1 MHDVRPYRQ
10 PPPGHPEK
18 IGLVVNPTK
27 PEAAGAAEVIRS
39 RCAAEGIR
47 LIEPSPPGDL
57 RSKAK
62 DAPPDRLLRQFPG
75 AGRVD
80 PLIADTDLVVTLGG
94 DGTILTAARLTDY
107 APVPILG
114 VNVGGMGFLAEITV
128 DHLEGALEALLA
140 SRYLLDDRLVLEVEV
155 TFADG
160 ERVVLRCLNEIA
172 VHRPAVAGV
181 CELDIKIGGRYLG
194 TTQGDGLVI
203 ATPTGSTAY
212 SLSCGG
218 PVLAPW
224 ISAFLLTPIS
234 PHTLNFRPVVLDADI
249 DLEVRVRSKNPLVLI
264 ADGQVGVEVT
274 GEDRIKL
281 RRAQRKVSLVRIGLP
296 DFFGVLRD
304 KLLWGTNHTHENR
317 DG

>member
-1 MHDVRPYRQ
+1 MHDVKPYRL
-10 PPPGHPEK
+10 PPTGHLKK

-27 PEAAGAAEVIRS
+27 PKAAGAAEVIRK

-47 LIEPSPPGDL
+47 VVEPSPPGHP
-57 RSKAK
+57 RPKAN
-62 DAPPDRLLRQFPG
+62 DGPPDRLLRQFPG

-80 PLIADTDLVVTLGG
+80 PPTADTDLVIALGG
-94 DGTILTAARLTDY
+94 DGTILTAARLIDY

-128 DHLEGALEALLA
+128 ENIEGALEALLA
-140 SRYLLDDRLVLEVEV
+140 NRYLLDDRLVLEVEV
-155 TFADG
+155 AFADG
-160 ERVVLRCLNEIA
+160 ECVVLRCLNEIA

-181 CELDIKIGGRYLG
+181 CELDVKIGGRYLG
-194 TTQGDGLVI
+194 TTQGDGLIV

-234 PHTLNFRPVVLDADI
+234 PHTLNFRPVVLDRDL
-249 DLEVRVRSKNPLVLI
+249 DLEVCIRSANPLVLI

-274 GEDRIKL
+274 REDRINL
-281 RRAQRKVSLVRIGLP
+281 RRAERTVSLVRVGPP

-317 DG
+317 DH

>member
-1 MHDVRPYRQ
+1 MNDVRPYRQ
-10 PPPGHPEK
+10 PPAGHLKK

-27 PEAAGAAEVIRS
+27 PKAAGAAEVIRK

-47 LIEPSPPGDL
+47 MVEPPPPGHL
-57 RSKAK
+57 RPKAK

-80 PLIADTDLVVTLGG
+80 PSTADTDLVIALGG
-94 DGTILTAARLTDY
+94 DGTILTAARLIDY
-107 APVPILG
+107 APAPILG

-128 DHLEGALEALLA
+128 ENIEGALEALLA
-140 SRYLLDDRLVLEVEV
+140 NRYLLDDRLVLEAEV
-155 TFADG
+155 AFADG
-160 ERVVLRCLNEIA
+160 ERVILRCLNEIA

-181 CELDIKIGGRYLG
+181 CELDVKIGGRYLG
-194 TTQGDGLVI
+194 TTQGDGLIV

-234 PHTLNFRPVVLDADI
+234 PHTLNFRPVVLDRDL
-249 DLEVRVRSKNPLVLI
+249 DLEVRVRSANPLVLI

-274 GEDRIKL
+274 REDRINL
-281 RRAQRKVSLVRIGLP
+281 RRAERTVSLVRVGPP

-304 KLLWGTNHTHENR
+304 KLLWGTNHTHF
-317 DG
+317 

>member
-10 PPPGHPEK
+10 PPTGHLKK

-27 PEAAGAAEVIRS
+27 PKAAGATEVIRK

-47 LIEPSPPGDL
+47 VVEPSLSGEDDH
-57 RSKAK
+57 S
-62 DAPPDRLLRQFPG
+62 DRLLRQFPG

-80 PLIADTDLVVTLGG
+80 DAVGSSDLVIALGG
-94 DGTILTAARLTDY
+94 DGTILTAARIIDY
-107 APVPILG
+107 APAPILG

-128 DHLEGALEALLA
+128 ENIEEALEALLA
-140 SRYLLDDRLVLEVEV
+140 NRYLLDDRLVLEAEV
-155 TFADG
+155 AFADG

-181 CELDIKIGGRYLG
+181 CELDVKIGGRYLG
-194 TTQGDGLVI
+194 TTQGDGLIV

-234 PHTLNFRPVVLDADI
+234 PHTLNFRPVVLDRDL
-249 DLEVRVRSKNPLVLI
+249 DLEVCIRSANPLVLI

-274 GEDRIKL
+274 REDRINL
-281 RRAQRKVSLVRIGLP
+281 RRAERTVSLVRVGQP

-317 DG
+317 DH

>member
-1 MHDVRPYRQ
+1 MHDGKPYRQ
-10 PPPGHPEK
+10 PPPGRFGKPLEK

-27 PEAAGAAEVIRS
+27 SEALIAADVIRN

-47 LIEPSPPGDL
+47 VVEPPPPV
-57 RSKAK
+57 KV
-62 DAPPDRLLRQFPG
+62 APPDRLLRQFPG

-80 PLIADTDLVVTLGG
+80 PPTADTDLVVTLGG

-114 VNVGGMGFLAEITV
+114 VNVGGMGFLAETTV
-128 DHLEGALEALLA
+128 DHLESALEALLA
-140 SRYLLDDRLVLEVEV
+140 NRYLLDDRLVLEAEV
-155 TFADG
+155 AFADG
-160 ERVVLRCLNEIA
+160 GRVVLRCLNEIA

-181 CELDIKIGGRYLG
+181 CELDVKIGGRYLG
-194 TTQGDGLVI
+194 TTQGDGLIV

-234 PHTLNFRPVVLDADI
+234 PHTLNFRPVVLDRDL
-249 DLEVRVRSKNPLVLI
+249 DLEVCIRSANPLVLI

-274 GEDRIKL
+274 REDRVNL
-281 RRAQRKVSLVRIGLP
+281 RRAERTVSLVRIGPP

-317 DG
+317 DR

>member
-1 MHDVRPYRQ
+1 MHDVKPYRQ
-10 PPPGHPEK
+10 PPPGRSGKPLEK

-27 PEAAGAAEVIRS
+27 PEAGGAADVIRKM
-39 RCAAEGIR
+39 CAAEGIR
-47 LIEPSPPGDL
+47 LIEPAAP
-57 RSKAK
+57 AK
-62 DAPPDRLLRQFPG
+62 DAPPDRFLRQFPG

-80 PLIADTDLVVTLGG
+80 TATADTDLVISLGG

-128 DHLEGALEALLA
+128 DHIEGALEALLA
-140 SRYLLDDRLVLEVEV
+140 GEYLLDDRLVLEAEV

-172 VHRPAVAGV
+172 LHRPAVAGV
-181 CELDIKIGGRYLG
+181 CELDVKIGERYLG
-194 TTQGDGLVI
+194 TIQGDGLIV

-234 PHTLNFRPVVLDADI
+234 PHTLNIRPVVLDPDL
-249 DLEVRVRSKNPLVLI
+249 DLEVRIRSANPLVLI

-274 GEDRIKL
+274 GEDRVNL
-281 RRAQRKVSLVRIGLP
+281 RRAEQTVSLVRIGPP

-304 KLLWGTNHTHENR
+304 KLLWGTNHSH
-317 DG
+317 D

>member
-1 MHDVRPYRQ
+1 MRDIKTYRQ
-10 PPPGHPEK
+10 PPPGPLKK

-27 PEAAGAAEVIRS
+27 PEAPLAAEVIRK

-47 LIEPSPPGDL
+47 VVEPPPAGN
-57 RSKAK
+57 

-80 PLIADTDLVVTLGG
+80 PPTADTDLVVSLGG
-94 DGTILTAARLTDY
+94 DGTILTAARLIDY

-128 DHLEGALEALLA
+128 ENLEEALEALLA
-140 SRYLLDDRLVLEVEV
+140 SRYLLDDRLVLEAEV
-155 TFADG
+155 AFADG
-160 ERVVLRCLNEIA
+160 GRVVLRCLNEIA

-181 CELDIKIGGRYLG
+181 CELDVKIGGRYLG
-194 TTQGDGLVI
+194 TTQGDGLIV

-234 PHTLNFRPVVLDADI
+234 PHTLNFRPVVLDSDL
-249 DLEVRVRSKNPLVLI
+249 DLEVCIRSANPLVLI

-274 GEDRIKL
+274 REDRVNL
-281 RRAQRKVSLVRIGLP
+281 RRAQRTVSLVRIGPP

-317 DG
+317 DH

>member
-1 MHDVRPYRQ
+1 MNDVRPYRQ
-10 PPPGHPEK
+10 PPAGHLKK

-27 PEAAGAAEVIRS
+27 PKAAGAAEVIRK

-47 LIEPSPPGDL
+47 LVEPPPPEN
-57 RSKAK
+57 
-62 DAPPDRLLRQFPG
+62 DALPDCLLRQFPG

-80 PLIADTDLVVTLGG
+80 PSTADTDLVIALGG
-94 DGTILTAARLTDY
+94 DGTILTAARLIDY
-107 APVPILG
+107 APAPILG

-128 DHLEGALEALLA
+128 ENLAGALEALLA
-140 SRYLLDDRLVLEVEV
+140 NRYLLDDRLVLEAEV
-155 TFADG
+155 AFADG

-181 CELDIKIGGRYLG
+181 CELDVKIGGRYLG
-194 TTQGDGLVI
+194 TTQGDGLIV

-234 PHTLNFRPVVLDADI
+234 PHTLNFRPVVLDSDL
-249 DLEVRVRSKNPLVLI
+249 DLEVRVRSANPLVLI

-274 GEDRIKL
+274 REDRIKL
-281 RRAQRKVSLVRIGLP
+281 RRAERTVSLVRVGPP

-317 DG
+317 DH